1 MCRFIES
8 IYVKDGKSPLL
19 AYHQHRYELCLKVH
33 FPNAKP
39 LQLKEFLKFTPKD
52 NRVYKLRI
60 QYASEIEKY
69 EFQAYSKP
77 NIQELVIVNDDK
89 ISYEWKNANRTALN
103 QLKSGLNSH
112 QEIIIVK
119 SGYITDSSFSNLV
132 FEKSGYLHT
141 PETPL
146 LAGVQRENLL
156 NQGIIT
162 PKKINLKTVHEYEN
176 IYLINA
182 LLSIEQGIKLPTS
195 CLIR

>member
-1 MCRFIES
+1 
-8 IYVKDGKSPLL
+8 
-19 AYHQHRYELCLKVH
+19 
-33 FPNAKP
+33 
-39 LQLKEFLKFTPKD
+39 
-52 NRVYKLRI
+52 
-60 QYASEIEKY
+60 
-69 EFQAYSKP
+69 
-77 NIQELVIVNDDK
+77 
-89 ISYEWKNANRTALN
+89 
-103 QLKSGLNSH
+103 LNSH